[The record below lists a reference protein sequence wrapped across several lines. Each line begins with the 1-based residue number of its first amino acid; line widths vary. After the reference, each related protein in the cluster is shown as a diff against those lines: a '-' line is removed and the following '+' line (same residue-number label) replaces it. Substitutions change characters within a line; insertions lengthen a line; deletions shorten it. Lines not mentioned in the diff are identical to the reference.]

1 MRNIQILILLF
12 IALIALVILGA
23 WYFGRQYG
31 MQQVKGMYQGQ
42 MRDKWGSF
50 LKDTHFALVV
60 GGRVVSQ
67 SGNIWEVEKGGDK
80 IKVFV
85 QTNQKAM
92 RGNSFKGDDYV
103 NWRTVEASEIKVGDE
118 VFVNGYYH
126 PVEKYVVASLIFV
139 KNKQ

>member
-1 MRNIQILILLF
+1 MGLLF
-12 IALIALVILGA
+12 GA
-23 WYFGRQYG
+23 SYFGRQYG
-31 MQQVKGMYQGQ
+31 MMRVKSMYEGQ

-60 GGRVVSQ
+60 GGKVEKQ
-67 SGNIWEVEKGGDK
+67 NGNIWEVEKGGDK
-80 IKVFV
+80 IKVMV
-85 QTNQKAM
+85 QTGQKAM
-92 RGNSFKGDDYV
+92 RGNSFHGSDYV

-139 KNKQ
+139 KNK